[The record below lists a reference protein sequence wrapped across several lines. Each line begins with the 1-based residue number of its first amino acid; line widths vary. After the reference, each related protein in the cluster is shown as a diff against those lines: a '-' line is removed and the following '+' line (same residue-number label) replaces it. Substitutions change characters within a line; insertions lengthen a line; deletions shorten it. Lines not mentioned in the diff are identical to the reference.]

1 MTIERVAVLGLDIGL
16 KRVGV
21 AGCDGL
27 GMLATELTTVYRT
40 SFKKDVEAF
49 QKLVKEREANLL
61 VVGLPYTMNGDIGFQ
76 AKQVMEYAKRLGK
89 ALNLPLEFVDERL
102 TSFEAEEQ
110 LKSSK
115 KYSSRD
121 KGSIDRRAAAIILQQ
136 WLDGRNKELISNN

>member
-1 MTIERVAVLGLDIGL
+1 MDRVAVLGLDVGL

-27 GMLATELTTVYRT
+27 GLLATELTTIHRT
-40 SFKKDVEAF
+40 SFVNDVEAF
-49 QKLVKEREANLL
+49 RGLVKEREATLL
-61 VVGLPYTMNGDIGFQ
+61 VVGIPYTMNGEIGFQ
-76 AKQVMEYAKRLGK
+76 AKQVMKYAKRLSK

-102 TSFEAEEQ
+102 TSLEAEEQ

-115 KYSSRD
+115 KYSSYN

-136 WLDGRNKELISNN
+136 WLDERENRK

>member
-1 MTIERVAVLGLDIGL
+1 MERLAVLGLDIGL

-27 GMLATELTTVYRT
+27 GLLATELTTVYRT
-40 SFKKDVEAF
+40 SFENDVEAF
-49 QKLVKEREANLL
+49 RKLVMERQATLL
-61 VVGLPYTMNGDIGFQ
+61 VIGIPYTMNGEIGFQ
-76 AKQVMEYAKRLGK
+76 AKQVVKYAKRLGK
-89 ALNLPLEFVDERL
+89 ALQLPLEFVDERL
-102 TSFEAEEQ
+102 TSVEAEEQ

-136 WLDGRNKELISNN
+136 WLDARGQ